1 MKKRK
6 ITVKI
11 DSTLKYLSLW
21 NGIFNLTTKEIQI
34 LSSFIDINLIRGEDN
49 ICSVT
54 NKKDVAISMGIK
66 DYNTLNNYI
75 KKFKDKGAL
84 LLNSTMYK
92 LNPFLDPNTDV
103 IEITINKV

>member
-34 LSSFIDINLIRGEDN
+34 LSFFIDVNIIKGEDN
-49 ICSVT
+49 ICSVP
-54 NKKDVAISMGIK
+54 NKKDVAELVGIK

-84 LLNSTMYK
+84 VVNNNTYN
-92 LNPFLDPNTDV
+92 LNPFLDPSTEV
-103 IEITINKV
+103 MEIIINRV

>member
-34 LSSFIDINLIRGEDN
+34 LSSFIDINLVRGEDN
-49 ICSVT
+49 ICSVI
-54 NKKDVAISMGIK
+54 NKKDVVVNMIVDTSLVTGDFAPATANETPALVVYGA
-66 DYNTLNNYI
+66 NT
-75 KKFKDKGAL
+75 A
-84 LLNSTMYK
+84 
-92 LNPFLDPNTDV
+92 
-103 IEITINKV
+103 